1 MEEPLYCASC
11 SNALDDA
18 LIMVCDHNLCL
29 NCARRALNESAQAT
43 DATKPAIRC
52 WVCLQWTPLEPA
64 AANILRQ
71 GPARPLPAAA
81 TPGPRGSASRPPTL
95 APSPGLG
102 PAAVAAPAPAPVMMG
117 QPLAQQFTVPQV
129 ACKVHPGEPV
139 QFFCLAREVL
149 LCAEC
154 LLGENKGPIDQ
165 VMSIKKA
172 YPHVRAAIEQMLAS
186 YSERLDEIKAG
197 EIAVEGRMRH
207 LAAVAEQA
215 KQHTAK
221 VFAMVREALN
231 EKERELLGRVAEVV
245 KQRADSVDAEAAS
258 LKQRKHQLHAN
269 AELISTHMKL
279 DDPVGTL
286 AWYSESKQLLTQ
298 LGPGIGHSTPDLTI
312 DHPSVAKLGDDIE
325 QTCVKIRGLGGV
337 LFQDERGGRF
347 APMATESGL
356 TSPAATPTLSRPLDA
371 REGGRG
377 SGGPQMEGNLYTSP
391 QIR

>member
-1 MEEPLYCASC
+1 M
-11 SNALDDA
+11 
-18 LIMVCDHNLCL
+18 
-29 NCARRALNESAQAT
+29 SAPGYAT
-43 DATKPAIRC
+43 
-52 WVCLQWTPLEPA
+52 
-64 AANILRQ
+64 
-71 GPARPLPAAA
+71 
-81 TPGPRGSASRPPTL
+81 
-95 APSPGLG
+95 
-102 PAAVAAPAPAPVMMG
+102 
-117 QPLAQQFTVPQV
+117 QFTVPQV
-129 ACKVHPGEPV
+129 ACKVHPNEPV
-139 QFFCLAREVL
+139 QFFDLDKEEL
-149 LCAEC
+149 ICAEEAVRRSAA
-154 LLGENKGPIDQ
+154 GVEMMP
-165 VMSIKKA
+165 IKKA

-207 LAAVAEQA
+207 LAAVAE
-215 KQHTAK
+215 
-221 VFAMVREALN
+221 
-231 EKERELLGRVAEVV
+231 VV

-258 LKQRKHQLHAN
+258 LKQRKHQLHTN

-377 SGGPQMEGNLYTSP
+377 SGGLQMEGNLYTSP